1 MNKLRM
7 AFIILFS
14 LTITTSCGVP
24 NVLTDYSKTDSDAAL
39 YLDAKTK
46 IDSSDWDG
54 AITILT
60 TNLSAE
66 YQSRSDVK
74 ETLMYAYG
82 GKCGISFL
90 SMLSKLKNVSST
102 KMFEFA
108 LQLFSGTT
116 VDLTACDNAYTAL
129 ASLGTSAQRT
139 NNQNL
144 FAAIL
149 GLTRMAAA
157 IHAKMDTD
165 AAGVGDGI
173 VDVGWDSCEIS
184 SAVNRLSDSDVN
196 SVVSGVGLVFENLT
210 ALGSALTSGTAGSAF
225 ESAKTLCETP
235 INMPAIGTPQDY
247 GVPGGTT
254 WINLGFTTNSP
265 TWVDFGL
272 PPDIGDTLN
281 CMNTDPS
288 LVPDKMRRIFRRMIS
303 SSSVGFGTCDLA
315 NVTISVDTNVSPPQ
329 ASVSS
334 NCCPAL
340 VSP

>member
-1 MNKLRM
+1 MKKLRI
-7 AFIILFS
+7 AFILLLS

-39 YLDAKTK
+39 YLDAKNK
-46 IDSSDWDG
+46 IDSSEWDG

-60 TNLSAE
+60 TSLSAE
-66 YQSRSDVK
+66 YQARNDVK

-90 SMLSKLKNVSST
+90 SIVSQLKNVAST

-108 LQLFSGTT
+108 LQLFAGTT
-116 VDLTACDNAYTAL
+116 VDLTACENAYTTL
-129 ASLGTSAQRT
+129 VSLGTAAQRT

-144 FAAIL
+144 FAAVL

-165 AAGVGDGI
+165 VAGVGDGI
-173 VDVGWDSCEIS
+173 VDVGWDSCAIS
-184 SAVNRLSDSDVN
+184 DSANRLSDSDVN

-210 ALGSALTSGTAGSAF
+210 ALGSALTTGTASAAF
-225 ESAKTLCETP
+225 TSAKTLCETP
-235 INMPAIGTPQDY
+235 ISLPAIGTPQDY
-247 GVPGGTT
+247 GVPGGTNWT
-254 WINLGFTTNSP
+254 DLGFATNTP

-272 PPDIGDTLN
+272 PADIGDTLN
-281 CMNTDPS
+281 CLNTDPS

-303 SSSVGFGTCDLA
+303 SSTTGFGTCDLA
-315 NVTISVDTNVSPPQ
+315 NVTVSVDTNATPPT
-329 ASVSS
+329 ASISS
-334 NCCPAL
+334 DCCPAL